1 MALQLASESLGEREE
16 RDFPGRRENPPSP
29 ATERRLLLTAKR
41 FDTVCLIFVRRMQ
54 CRLSEVMRASRTAK
68 ANVRPGSLSG
78 TFQGLSAELAN
89 HRMASQC
96 DSSCNQS
103 EPGGVY
109 SV

>member
-1 MALQLASESLGEREE
+1 VHKNTIVFQWLVFG
-16 RDFPGRRENPPSP
+16 
-29 ATERRLLLTAKR
+29 AK
-41 FDTVCLIFVRRMQ
+41 FLIFVTRLQ

-89 HRMASQC
+89 PRVASQC

-103 EPGGVY
+103 EPGGIY